1 MVEVSILTKKEDL
14 EFSRER
20 DTNAEKDVKF
30 VSAPAYISS
39 VPAWSLGAEIGLEP
53 GDQILEING
62 HKLRDLF
69 DFKFHFDE
77 TEEVLLVVKRAEEI
91 FEIELEKDSDD
102 ELGVEFAT
110 PLFNGVQEC
119 ANKCPFCFIENQPFD
134 QTRETL
140 QLRDDDF
147 RLSYLH
153 GSYVTLTNISFSD
166 RKRIEALRP
175 GPLYI
180 SVHATEPRVRD
191 LMLGRK
197 KSIPILDEL
206 KWLNSLDIPVHTQ
219 IVLCPEMN
227 DGEHLLN
234 TINDLYAMKDSPV
247 VSVAI
252 VPVGLTKYHRAGLRR
267 FEFDE
272 ALDVVNMIEA
282 WEKEDPK
289 RKNFVFLSDEF
300 YLMTHTPVPEQD
312 YYGDYPQLEDG
323 VGMTRLFLNEID
335 SELLSLRHPDTEQSE
350 VEGSNAESPIITGPL
365 DPSTSPQDD
374 IRRITWINGTISRPV
389 VERVAQRI
397 NERIPGLEL
406 KALCLDSKFWGVTN
420 VSGLLTGND
429 IYQVLRYIPKIM
441 LGEKIIIP
449 KVMLKDGYDIFL
461 DDMKLSE
468 LEEKLGIPC
477 VKAWGARELIEAVI

>member
-20 DTNAEKDVKF
+20 DANAEKDVKF
-30 VSAPAYISS
+30 VSAPGYISS
-39 VPAWSLGAEIGLEP
+39 VPPWSLGHEIGLEP
-53 GDQILEING
+53 GDQILEINE

-69 DFKFHFDE
+69 DFKYHFE
-77 TEEVLLVVKRAEEI
+77 GVEEVLLVIKRGEEI
-91 FEIELEKDSDD
+91 FEIEIEKDADD

-119 ANKCPFCFIENQPFD
+119 ANKCPFCFIENQPFEE
-134 QTRETL
+134 TRDTL

-153 GSYVTLTNISFSD
+153 GSYVTLTNLSFSD

-180 SVHATEPRVRD
+180 SVHATEPKVRD

-206 KWLNSLDIPVHTQ
+206 KWLDSLDIPVHTQ

-227 DGEHLLN
+227 DGEHLLK
-234 TINDLYAMKDSPV
+234 TINDLYEMKEKPV
-247 VSVAI
+247 RSVAI

-267 FEFDE
+267 FELDE
-272 ALDVVNMIEA
+272 ALEVVNMIEA

-335 SELLSLRHPDTEQSE
+335 KVLCSLSERCKVKSE
-350 VEGSNAESPIITGPL
+350 KS
-365 DPSTSPQDD
+365 PSTFALQPSTT
-374 IRRITWINGTISRPV
+374 RRVTWINGTISKPV
-389 VERVAQRI
+389 VEKVAQRI

-406 KALCLDSKFWGVTN
+406 RALCLDSKFWGVTN

-429 IYQVLRYIPKIM
+429 IYQVLRYIPKEM
-441 LGEKIIIP
+441 LGEKIVIP

-461 DDMKLSE
+461 DDMKLTE

-477 VKAWGARELIEAVI
+477 VKAWGAEELIEALV

>member
-14 EFSRER
+14 QFSRER
-20 DTNAEKDVKF
+20 DANAEKDVKF

-39 VPAWSLGAEIGLEP
+39 VPAWSLAHEIGLKP
-53 GDQILEING
+53 GDHILEINN

-69 DFKFHFDE
+69 DFKYHFE
-77 TEEVLLVVKRAEEI
+77 QTEEVLLLVKRGEEI

-102 ELGVEFAT
+102 ELGAEFVT

-134 QTRETL
+134 TTRETL

-153 GSYVTLTNISFSD
+153 GSYVTLTNLSFSD

-180 SVHATEPRVRD
+180 SVHATDPVVRD

-206 KWLNSLDIPVHTQ
+206 RWLDSLGIPVHTQ

-227 DGEHLLN
+227 DDKHLIK
-234 TINDLYAMKDSPV
+234 TINDLYQMRDKPV
-247 VSVAI
+247 RSVAI

-272 ALDVVNMIEA
+272 ALEVVSLVEA
-282 WEKEDPK
+282 WESENPK

-300 YLMTHTPVPEQD
+300 YLMTHSPIPEQD

-323 VGMTRLFLNEID
+323 VGMTRLFLNEIED
-335 SELLSLRHPDTEQSE
+335 
-350 VEGSNAESPIITGPL
+350 VFA
-365 DPSTSPQDD
+365 STQNKNLFEKSSDETLQTDF
-374 IRRITWINGTISRPV
+374 RRITWINGTISRPI
-389 VERVAQRI
+389 VEKVAARI
-397 NERIPGLEL
+397 NERIPGIEI
-406 KALCLDSKFWGVTN
+406 KAICLDSLFWGVTN

-429 IYQVLRYIPKIM
+429 IYEGLKYIPKET

-461 DDMKLSE
+461 DDMHLSE

-477 VKAWGARELIEAVI
+477 VKAWGAEELISALVPAASLT